1 MKPFP
6 LVAAS
11 LVLAGSLG
19 LSIAAPAPKDD
30 KEDMKKF
37 EGDWAF
43 TAWESAGQ
51 TLPQAALDMAKWTV
65 KGDKYTFE
73 MGDQKEEGTIKLD
86 PAKKPATIDFAI
98 TSGNDKG
105 KDQPGIYKVDGDSIT
120 ICLARPGGKER
131 PTDFKSTEDNGFILV
146 TIKKA
151 K

>member
-19 LSIAAPAPKDD
+19 LSTAAPAPKDD
-30 KEDMKKF
+30 KEDTKKF
-37 EGDWAF
+37 EGDWTF

-51 TLPQAALDMAKWTV
+51 ALPQAALDMAKWSV

-73 MGDQKEEGTIKLD
+73 MGEQKEEGTIKLD

-105 KDQPGIYKVDGDSIT
+105 KDQPGIYKVDGDTIT
-120 ICLARPGGKER
+120 ICLARPGAKER

-146 TIKKA
+146 TVKKN

>member
-30 KEDMKKF
+30 KDDLKKF
-37 EGDWAF
+37 EGDWVF
-43 TAWESAGQ
+43 TSWEFGGQ
-51 TLPQAALDMAKWTV
+51 TLPAEFRDSAKWSV

-73 MGDQKEEGTIKLD
+73 MNEQKEEGTIKLD

-98 TSGNDKG
+98 TAGNDKG
-105 KDQPGIYKVDGDSIT
+105 KDQPGIYKVDGDTIT

-131 PTDFKSTEDNGFILV
+131 PTDFKSTEENGFILV
-146 TIKKA
+146 TVKKS

>member
-19 LSIAAPAPKDD
+19 LSTAAPAPKDD

-37 EGDWAF
+37 EGDWTF

-51 TLPQAALDMAKWTV
+51 SLPPEARDIAKWSV
-65 KGDKYTFE
+65 KGDKYSFE
-73 MGDQKEEGTIKLD
+73 MGEEKEEGTIKLD
-86 PAKKPATIDFAI
+86 PAKKPATIDFTI
-98 TSGNDKG
+98 TSGRDKG
-105 KDQPGIYKVDGDSIT
+105 KDQPGIYKVDGDTIT
-120 ICLARPGGKER
+120 ICLARPGAKER
-131 PTDFKSTEDNGFILV
+131 PSDFKSTEENGFILV
-146 TIKKA
+146 TVKKA